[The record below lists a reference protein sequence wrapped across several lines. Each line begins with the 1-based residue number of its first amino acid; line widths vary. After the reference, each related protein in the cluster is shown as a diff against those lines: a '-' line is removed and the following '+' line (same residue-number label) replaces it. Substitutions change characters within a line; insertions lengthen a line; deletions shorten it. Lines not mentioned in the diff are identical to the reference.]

1 MKCGNHPVF
10 GIAFALSSETGSFS
24 DALQAASKTQI
35 DPREKNFSE
44 LVMKMFDAAFGIHEK
59 ALDLRAKRM
68 EVLSQN
74 IANADTP
81 GFKAR
86 DVDFKNV
93 LNNVQQAGSM
103 RTTHAAHVRHA
114 SSAGTDLIYTVPFST
129 AVDGN
134 TVDISVEH
142 AKYGKAAAEYQATLR
157 FIEGNIAGVRK
168 ALRGE

>member
-1 MKCGNHPVF
+1 MMK
-10 GIAFALSSETGSFS
+10 I
-24 DALQAASKTQI
+24 
-35 DPREKNFSE
+35 
-44 LVMKMFDAAFGIHEK
+44 FDTAFGIHEK
-59 ALDLRAKRM
+59 ALNLRAQRM
-68 EVLSQN
+68 EVISKN

-86 DVDFKNV
+86 DIDFKNV
-93 LNNVQQAGSM
+93 LNNVERAGTM
-103 RTTHAAHVRHA
+103 QTTHAKHIGQAA
-114 SSAGTDLIYTVPFST
+114 NAGSNMVYTVPFNT
-129 AVDGN
+129 ALDGN

>member
-1 MKCGNHPVF
+1 
-10 GIAFALSSETGSFS
+10 
-24 DALQAASKTQI
+24 
-35 DPREKNFSE
+35 
-44 LVMKMFDAAFGIHEK
+44 MKMFDAAFGIHEK

-68 EVLSQN
+68 EVISRN

-86 DVDFKNV
+86 DLDFKNV
-93 LNNVQQAGSM
+93 LNNVQGVGAM
-103 RTTHAAHVRHA
+103 RTTHSGHIAQGGLGG
-114 SSAGTDLIYTVPFST
+114 AGMVYTIPFNT

-134 TVDISVEH
+134 TVEISVEH

-157 FIEGNIAGVRK
+157 FIEGNISSVRK

>member
-1 MKCGNHPVF
+1 L
-10 GIAFALSSETGSFS
+10 ALLLHYLQGRVLLA
-24 DALQAASKTQI
+24 ALYQTALKELI
-35 DPREKNFSE
+35 DPKVKNFSE
-44 LVMKMFDAAFGIHEK
+44 LMMKMFDAAFGIHEK

-86 DVDFKNV
+86 DIDFKNV
-93 LNNVQQAGSM
+93 LNNVQQAGSI
-103 RTTHAAHVRHA
+103 RTTHAAHVSQA
-114 SSAGTDLIYTVPFST
+114 SSAGADMVYTVPFGTS
-129 AVDGN
+129 VDGN

-168 ALRGE
+168 ALRGD